1 MIHHAH
7 HHVTLPRMKKLSMRK
22 SSTLCVLDV
31 GASKVVCLIARLIPA
46 EPSDMLRGRT
56 HKTKILGIG
65 HQRSRG
71 IKGGVV
77 IDMDETEA
85 AVRLA
90 VDAAERM
97 AGVQVES
104 VIVANVGGRLG
115 STYYHATVPIV
126 GAGVG
131 DSDLHRVLEATSL
144 RTAQPGRAVL
154 HSLPTG
160 FALDGAAG
168 ISDPKGMMGERLG
181 ADLHVVS
188 ADVAAL
194 RNLLLAIERCHLNVE
209 AVVATPYASGLAV
222 LVDDEAVLGATV
234 LDLGGGSVGMGVFRD
249 GKLAHADAVAV
260 GGKHI
265 TMDIARGLNTRLS
278 DAERLKTL
286 HGSAISSPS
295 DDRETLSVRPVGEDG
310 ENPVQVTK
318 AQLARII
325 RPRVEEILELARD
338 RLKAAGFATSS
349 GSRIVLSG
357 GGSQLTGLPEAARRI
372 LGGQI
377 RVGRP
382 LGVQGMPES
391 AKNPGFAAS
400 VGLLI
405 YPQFSGVEH
414 FEPGRAAGRA
424 SREPEGYFGRV
435 GRWLKESF

>member
-1 MIHHAH
+1 MIAS
-7 HHVTLPRMKKLSMRK
+7 VQLPRIKPISTRK
-22 SSTLCVLDV
+22 SSILCVLDV
-31 GASKVVCLIARLIPA
+31 GASKVVCLIAKLIPA

-56 HKTKILGIG
+56 HRTRILGIG

-77 IDMDETEA
+77 IDMDEAEA

-97 AGVQVES
+97 AKVQVES
-104 VIVANVGGRLG
+104 VIVSNHGGRL
-115 STYYHATVPIV
+115 SSAYYRASVPLV
-126 GAGVG
+126 NGVSEN
-131 DSDLHRVLEATSL
+131 DIYRVLEATSL
-144 RTAQPGRAVL
+144 RTARNGRAIL

-160 FALDGAAG
+160 FALDGAPG
-168 ISDPKGMMGERLG
+168 IRDPKGMMGETLG

-188 ADVAAL
+188 ADAAAL
-194 RNLLLAIERCHLNVE
+194 SNLLLAIERCHLSIE

-234 LDLGGGSVGMGVFRD
+234 LDIGGGSVGMGVFRD
-249 GKLAHADAVAV
+249 GRLVHGDAIAV

-265 TMDIARGLNTRLS
+265 TTDIARGLNTRLS

-286 HGSAISSPS
+286 YGSAISSPS
-295 DDRETLSVRPVGEDG
+295 DDRETLAVLQVGEEG
-310 ENPVQVTK
+310 ESPLHIPK
-318 AQLARII
+318 SQLSRII

-338 RLKAAGFATSS
+338 RLKAAGFPATS
-349 GSRIVLSG
+349 GGRIVLTG

-391 AKNPGFAAS
+391 AKTPGFSAA
-400 VGLLI
+400 VGLLV
-405 YPQFSGVEH
+405 YPQFSSVEY
-414 FEPGRAAGRA
+414 FEP
-424 SREPEGYFGRV
+424 SRSSPGLERGPQGYFGRM

>member
-1 MIHHAH
+1 MIASTH
-7 HHVTLPRMKKLSMRK
+7 LPRIKPISNRK
-22 SSTLCVLDV
+22 SSILCVLDV
-31 GASKVVCLIARLIPA
+31 GASKVVCLIAKLIPA

-56 HKTKILGIG
+56 HRTRILGIG

-77 IDMDETEA
+77 IDMDEAEA

-97 AGVQVES
+97 AKVQVES
-104 VIVANVGGRLG
+104 VIVSNHGGRLG
-115 STYYHATVPIV
+115 STYYRASVPLV
-126 GAGVG
+126 NGVSE
-131 DSDLHRVLEATSL
+131 SDIYRVLEATSL
-144 RTAQPGRAVL
+144 RTGQHGRAIL

-160 FALDGAAG
+160 FALDGAGG
-168 ISDPKGMMGERLG
+168 IRDPKGMMGDTLG

-188 ADVAAL
+188 ADAAAL
-194 RNLLLAIERCHLNVE
+194 SNLLLAVERCHLAIE

-249 GKLAHADAVAV
+249 GRLVHGDAVAV

-265 TMDIARGLNTRLS
+265 TMDIARGLNTRLV

-286 HGSAISSPS
+286 YGSAISSPS
-295 DDRETLSVRPVGEDG
+295 DERETLAVLQVGEEG
-310 ENPVQVTK
+310 ESPIHIPK
-318 AQLARII
+318 SQLSRII

-338 RLKAAGFATSS
+338 RLKAAGFPATS
-349 GSRIVLSG
+349 GGRIVLTG
-357 GGSQLTGLPEAARRI
+357 GSSQLTGLPEAARRI

-391 AKNPGFAAS
+391 AKSPGFSAA
-400 VGLLI
+400 VGLLV
-405 YPQFSGVEH
+405 YPQFSSVEY
-414 FEPGRAAGRA
+414 FEPSRAGQGLERG
-424 SREPEGYFGRV
+424 PQGYFGRV